1 MCRKR
6 LEENEIYFKTVVYIL
21 VSIATIVL
29 LFQANK
35 ISDTQVQIMEQ
46 QSKIQKYQQ
55 TPSIFAKVEFIL
67 DPITNKYTND
77 TLVIYNDGAP
87 LHYFSSYSAIFF
99 QMQYGK
105 KDTELQTILIP
116 ILDYYQNTF
125 YSGNR
130 VDKIAYLTTEKNN
143 LMRVQIQNDLTS
155 YASSSDYYGLLEVKR
170 YLEIKYFDKFN
181 EEHIEYHY
189 IDPVVGGGMIENPQV
204 TKTAVTQLIEL
215 HRQAQLSGIG
225 VNLSEATPA
234 VLINKYEIAKE
245 VYKEYPLIVRFLEWQ
260 RPYK

>member
-1 MCRKR
+1 MCRTY
-6 LEENEIYFKTVVYIL
+6 LEKNEIFFKTVVYIL

-55 TPSIFAKVEFIL
+55 TPSIFAKVEFVL

-87 LHYFSSYSAIFF
+87 LHYFSEYSAIFF
-99 QMQYGK
+99 EMQYGK
-105 KDTELQTILIP
+105 KGTEIQKILIP

-125 YSGNR
+125 YTGNR
-130 VDKIAYLTTEKNN
+130 IDKIMYLTAQNN
-143 LMRVQIQNDLTS
+143 NERQINAQNDLMS
-155 YASSSDYYGLLEVKR
+155 YANANDYYGLLEVKR
-170 YLEIKYFDKFN
+170 YLEIKYYDKFN

-189 IDPVVGGGMIENPQV
+189 IDPIVGGGMIENPPV
-204 TKTAVTQLIEL
+204 TKIAVTDLIEL
-215 HRQAQLSGIG
+215 HHEAQLRGIG
-225 VNLSEATPA
+225 VSLSEATPA
-234 VLINKYEIAKE
+234 VLISKYGITKE
-245 VYKEYPLIVRFLEWQ
+245 VYKDYPRIRTFLEWQ